1 MNNATT
7 SISWERERKHDY
19 AQEVSPGPPERKD
32 EEDGEDN
39 AGDLAR
45 VGVEPARDERRAD
58 QARTEVARRER
69 EPGYAAGHDRRAALI
84 RCSKAIICQLSSEES
99 RRLGMGK
106 KTLTIELDGVN
117 VCACEDA
124 HERVA
129 HLFT

>member
-1 MNNATT
+1 MTPPPP
-7 SISWERERKHDY
+7 SVGSERKKEGKHDY

-84 RCSKAIICQLSSEES
+84 RCSKPFVSVERGYGRWKWEKKNTHDRARRSECV
-99 RRLGMGK
+99 RM
-106 KTLTIELDGVN
+106 
-117 VCACEDA
+117 
-124 HERVA
+124 
-129 HLFT
+129 